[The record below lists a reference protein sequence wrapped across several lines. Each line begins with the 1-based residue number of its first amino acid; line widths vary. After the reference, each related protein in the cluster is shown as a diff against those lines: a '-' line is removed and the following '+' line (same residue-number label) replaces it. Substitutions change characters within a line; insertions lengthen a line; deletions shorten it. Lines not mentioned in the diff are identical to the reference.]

1 MGIASVAIVVGIVS
15 TIWQARNSGG
25 GSNGGA
31 YFTIDDGQTVFVDK
45 TTRMAPFE
53 KDGKQAVRAHVYM
66 CGGKQV
72 VGYMERYT
80 PDALQALEE
89 AKAARG
95 SGKPP
100 PNVGKLASLGTTG
113 IELKKP
119 GEAKWVSGADG
130 ARAGKIRGFRCADG
144 STPNEIDPQ

>member
-1 MGIASVAIVVGIVS
+1 MGVASVAILAGLVS
-15 TIWQARNSGG
+15 IIWQAKNASGG
-25 GSNGGA
+25 GGGTA
-31 YFTIDDGQTVFVDK
+31 YFTIDDGQTVFTDK
-45 TTRMAPFE
+45 ITRMAPFQ
-53 KDGKQAVRAHVYM
+53 KDGKEAVRAHVFM

-89 AKAARG
+89 AKASRG

-100 PNVGKLASLGTTG
+100 PNVAKLASMGTSG
-113 IELKKP
+113 LELKKP

-130 ARAGKIRGFRCADG
+130 ARVGKIRGFRCADG
-144 STPNEIDPQ
+144 STPNEVDPQ